1 MLKKQGLYGSYRFL
15 GMEGVLQF
23 IRQAG
28 CVQYDPVDLCGKS
41 HELTLLSRVKDI
53 TRGALDELLYSKRAL
68 VEYYDKNMAVI
79 LADNWP
85 CFERTRA
92 AYANP
97 GARSYGTVEEH
108 AQAIRLYLRE
118 HGPSFSKDMENLGKT
133 DWFWGTTSIARAVLE
148 SLYFRGELCIHHRQR
163 THRCFDF
170 ACNCLPESLLLAPDP
185 YPDDGQYREW
195 QLERRIGAVGLI
207 WNHASTACLGMHE
220 FKTQNRNVAF
230 HALMEKS
237 IISKVSITG
246 LKDDF
251 YLLSKD
257 IPLLDECLGY
267 ESAPRTELIVPL
279 DSFLWDRKLIPAI
292 FDFDYTWEIYTPAN
306 KLRFGH
312 YVIPV
317 LQGESFAGRI
327 QVQRDNKSKALA
339 ADNFWQENTVSID
352 TGSLTKALE
361 KLSAFLGLQG
371 VDTATDCFKARLFN

>member
-1 MLKKQGLYGSYRFL
+1 MLKKQGLYGSYRFS

-41 HELTLLSRVKDI
+41 HELTLLSRVKGI
-53 TRGALDELLYSKRAL
+53 TRGSLNELLYSKRAL
-68 VEYYDKNMAVI
+68 VEYCDKNMAII
-79 LADNWP
+79 LADDWP

-97 GARSYGTVEEH
+97 GARSYGTEEEH

-118 HGPSFSKDMENLGKT
+118 HGPGFSKDMENLGKT
-133 DWFWGTTSIARAVLE
+133 DWFWVTTTVVRAVLE

-170 ACNCLPESLLLAPDP
+170 AFNCLPESLLLAPDP
-185 YPDDGQYREW
+185 YPDDGQYKEW
-195 QLERRIGAVGLI
+195 QLERKIGAVGLV
-207 WNHASTACLGMHE
+207 WNHASTAWLGMHK
-220 FKTQNRNVAF
+220 FKTQNRNAAF

-237 IISKVSITG
+237 IISKVSITD

-267 ESAPRTELIVPL
+267 ESAPRTELIAPL
-279 DSFLWDRKLIPAI
+279 DSVC
-292 FDFDYTWEIYTPAN
+292 
-306 KLRFGH
+306 G
-312 YVIPV
+312 
-317 LQGESFAGRI
+317 
-327 QVQRDNKSKALA
+327 
-339 ADNFWQENTVSID
+339 
-352 TGSLTKALE
+352 TG
-361 KLSAFLGLQG
+361 
-371 VDTATDCFKARLFN
+371 N